1 MVITLPRAVKKL
13 RPFAVQWWQLP
24 YCDVVTT
31 LCCFS
36 PSVLRDVFKTIPEDT
51 VVATG
56 DRAVLQCA
64 PPKGDPPPAVRWKL
78 NGRILDVSTN
88 DRYITG

>member
-1 MVITLPRAVKKL
+1 MVIIDNAALGCGEL
-13 RPFAVQWWQLP
+13 RLFAVP
-24 YCDVVTT
+24 VTPAVRVVTRV
-31 LCCFS
+31 LLFS
-36 PSVLRDVFKTIPEDT
+36 AAVLRDVFKTIPEDT

-88 DRYITG
+88 DR